1 VVFREITAGALAL
14 VGAAGASVWLIDYS
28 RTNPM
33 PWPALVTD
41 SLALAAF
48 WVVCERA
55 TAWWRTPGKPS
66 PFPPFDEAFPYVVTA
81 LLVHLPWRVPL
92 EGAYLIS
99 SWTGLALLLI
109 VFSLPCRQVHY
120 RYAGLAV
127 FALAI
132 GRAFLD
138 INSTLTGFNK
148 AAAFA
153 VLCFVLLVVAYG
165 YHRAMLVLAA
175 GPAHTSSPDN
185 PAEHRE

>member
-1 VVFREITAGALAL
+1 
-14 VGAAGASVWLIDYS
+14 
-28 RTNPM
+28 M
-33 PWPALVTD
+33 D

-55 TAWWRTPGKPS
+55 ATRWRTPGKASQFWPL
-66 PFPPFDEAFPYVVTA
+66 DEVFPYAAAA

-92 EGAYLIS
+92 EGAYLTS
-99 SWTGLALLLI
+99 TWTGLALVLI
-109 VFSLPCRQVHY
+109 VFSLPCRQAHY

-165 YHRAMLVLAA
+165 YHRAMLVLTG
-175 GPAHTSSPDN
+175 GPAPTSGPDS